1 MKLSKKLDIWLEHK
15 LIDKQQYQ
23 RILAFEG
30 EQSSDSHWF
39 LYGFLILGA
48 VTTGI
53 GVISLIANNWAAI
66 PASVKLGI
74 DFLLLIT
81 ISGGVYRLHDS
92 KHTVWFEVLLVTF
105 QILVLASIGLISQIY
120 HVQGEIY
127 TALLVWSLITF
138 WVSLYARQYFS
149 SFLWVSLFMI
159 GFSWSVL
166 DWQVTLLEGKHWW
179 TVDRP
184 LHLLFIFTVFT
195 SLLLYHLSLKLK
207 RYNFASSFQLWFVV
221 SGLASLIYAD
231 LLYWTVR
238 WERTPDEL
246 MIPAYLVAIGF
257 IIHTYLRTELPRYN
271 RALMIIASLLFLL
284 LFRPEWLMLTGSDDS
299 LLKELFAPVLI
310 ISILLLY
317 ALHVGSMG
325 RKTLFNITTFLI
337 GLRFLVV
344 YFEVIG
350 DLALTGVGLI
360 ISGLA
365 IIAVTYGWYRSRDAL
380 HSWVKRRGWHE

>member
-15 LIDKQQYQ
+15 LIDKQQHQ

-30 EQSSDSHWF
+30 EQASGSHWF

-74 DFLLLIT
+74 DFLLLIA
-81 ISGGVYRLHDS
+81 IAVGIYRLQRSAHS
-92 KHTVWFEVLLVTF
+92 VWSDVLLVAF
-105 QILVLASIGLISQIY
+105 QVLVLASIGLISQIY

-127 TALLVWSLITF
+127 TALLVWSVITF
-138 WVSLYARQYFS
+138 WISLYARQYFPP
-149 SFLWVSLFMI
+149 FLWVSLFII

-166 DWQVTLLEGKHWW
+166 DWQVALLEGKHWW
-179 TVDRP
+179 SVDRP
-184 LHLLFIFTVFT
+184 LNLLFVFTVFT
-195 SLLLYHLSLKLK
+195 SLLLSHFSLKQQ
-207 RYNFASSFQLWFVV
+207 RYDFASSFQLWFIV

-231 LLYWTVR
+231 LLYWTMQ
-238 WERTPDEL
+238 WESTPDAL

-257 IIHTYLRTELPRYN
+257 IVHTYLRKELPRYN
-271 RALMIIASLLFLL
+271 RVLIIIASLLFLL
-284 LFRPEWLMLTGSDDS
+284 LFRPEWVMLTGNDDS

-337 GLRFLVV
+337 GIRFLVV

-350 DLALTGVGLI
+350 DLAMTGIGLI

-380 HSWVKRRGWHE
+380 HAWVKRRGWHE

>member
-1 MKLSKKLDIWLEHK
+1 MKLSKKLDIWLEHR

-30 EQSSDSHWF
+30 EQSSGSHWF

-66 PASVKLGI
+66 PATVKLGI
-74 DFLLLIT
+74 DFLLLIA
-81 ISGGVYRLHDS
+81 IALGIYRLHTSDHS
-92 KHTVWFEVLLVTF
+92 VWFEVLLVAF
-105 QILVLASIGLISQIY
+105 QVLVLASIGLISQIY

-127 TALLVWSLITF
+127 TALLVWSVITF

-149 SFLWVSLFMI
+149 PFLWVSLFMI
-159 GFSWSVL
+159 GLSWSVL
-166 DWQVTLLEGKHWW
+166 DWQVTLLEGRHWW
-179 TVDRP
+179 SVDRP
-184 LHLLFIFTVFT
+184 LNLLFVFTVFT
-195 SLLLYHLSLKLK
+195 SLLLSHLALKLQ
-207 RYNFASSFQLWFVV
+207 RYNFASSFQLWFLV

-231 LLYWTVR
+231 LLYWAMQ
-238 WERTPDEL
+238 WESTPDAL
-246 MIPAYLVAIGF
+246 MIPAYLVAMGF
-257 IIHTYLRTELPRYN
+257 MLHTYLRKTLPLYN
-271 RALMIIASLLFLL
+271 RLLIIIASVLFLL
-284 LFRPEWLMLTGSDDS
+284 LFRPEWLLLTGSDDS

-337 GLRFLVV
+337 GVRFLVV

-350 DLALTGVGLI
+350 DLAMTGIGLI

-380 HSWVKRRGWHE
+380 HAWVKRRGWHE

>member
-1 MKLSKKLDIWLEHK
+1 MKLSKKLDTWLKHK

-30 EQSSDSHWF
+30 EHASNSSWF

-66 PASVKLGI
+66 PAIVKLGL
-74 DFLLLIT
+74 DFLLLIA
-81 ISGGVYRLHDS
+81 IAVGIYRLHGS
-92 KHTVWFEVLLVTF
+92 EHSVWFEVLLVAF

-127 TALLVWSLITF
+127 TVLLVWSVMTF
-138 WVSLYARQYFS
+138 WASLYARQYVS
-149 SFLWVSLFMI
+149 PFLWVSLFII
-159 GFSWSVL
+159 GLSWSVL
-166 DWQVTLLEGKHWW
+166 DWQVVLLEGEHWW
-179 TVDRP
+179 SVEQP
-184 LHLLFIFTVFT
+184 LNLLFVFTVFI
-195 SLLLYHLSLKLK
+195 SLLLSHLSL
-207 RYNFASSFQLWFVV
+207 RFHYDNFASSFQLWFIV
-221 SGLASLIYAD
+221 SGVTSLVYAD
-231 LLYWTVR
+231 LLYWTSQ
-238 WERTPDEL
+238 WERTSDAL
-246 MIPAYLVAIGF
+246 MLPAYLLVAGF
-257 IIHTYLRTELPRYN
+257 IVYTYFRKELPRYN
-271 RALMIIASLLFLL
+271 RTLMMLASVLFLL
-284 LFRPEWLMLTGSDDS
+284 LFRPEWLMLTGNDDS

-325 RKTLFNITTFLI
+325 RKTLFNVATFLI
-337 GLRFLVV
+337 GIRFLIV

-350 DLALTGVGLI
+350 DLAMTGIGLI

-365 IIAVTYGWYRSRDAL
+365 IIGVTYGWYRSQEAL
-380 HSWVKRRGWHE
+380 QAWVKQRRQHE